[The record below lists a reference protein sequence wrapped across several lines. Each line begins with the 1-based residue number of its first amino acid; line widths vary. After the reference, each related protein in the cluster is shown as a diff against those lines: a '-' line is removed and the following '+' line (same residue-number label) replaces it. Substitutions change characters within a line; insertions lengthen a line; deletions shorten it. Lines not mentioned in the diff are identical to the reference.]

1 MFQIKQF
8 QNAINP
14 INTARLKKFIDTEAT
29 NATWTAA
36 QYLGN
41 SDGAGKISFL
51 LKYFYET
58 NLPNYFFQQTG
69 YFPWVTLNF
78 LTIRKQ
84 HHTDSGTLTNWHID
98 DNFFGGN
105 TLAMTA
111 WFATEDC
118 GKVRPGLDFALIDNK
133 EKWDAFVAMLTTKPL
148 GERRF
153 LDSELEEYLGKFE
166 TITPLVRSGDAMV
179 FGKYV
184 VHRTQAMS
192 GEFLPRASIEFRMA
206 ALETF
211 KADDRRAI
219 YLARIR
225 NGDGR
230 KILEHTRIGT
240 TKINQVY
247 LDMAPAWEPG

>member
-1 MFQIKQF
+1 
-8 QNAINP
+8 
-14 INTARLKKFIDTEAT
+14 
-29 NATWTAA
+29 
-36 QYLGN
+36 
-41 SDGAGKISFL
+41 
-51 LKYFYET
+51 
-58 NLPNYFFQQTG
+58 
-69 YFPWVTLNF
+69 
-78 LTIRKQ
+78 
-84 HHTDSGTLTNWHID
+84 
-98 DNFFGGN
+98 
-105 TLAMTA
+105 
-111 WFATEDC
+111 
-118 GKVRPGLDFALIDNK
+118 
-133 EKWDAFVAMLTTKPL
+133 L

-184 VHRTQAMS
+184 VHRTQVMS

-211 KADDRRAI
+211 KADDRRPI

-230 KILEHTRIGT
+230 KILEHTRIGA